1 MNEST
6 AQANGHAPVEQL
18 VAVEDMLRP
27 MVAHEVARQLA
38 TPPAKPTVLERIY
51 HALWI
56 GSTVSLIILAVLSA
70 SGLLR

>member
-1 MNEST
+1 VNEST
-6 AQANGHAPVEQL
+6 AQANGQAPVEQL

-38 TPPAKPTVLERIY
+38 VPPRKPSVLERIY

-56 GSTVSLIILAVLSA
+56 GSMVSLVILTVLTA